1 MNRVLNFLRESEVFY
16 IATVEGDYPRLRPF
30 DAVMKF
36 ENRLYIQT
44 GREKDVYHQLKA
56 NPHVE
61 ICTAEPGRKW
71 IRIMADAYED
81 DRREARC
88 QMLKCM
94 PFLKNRYNADDGKMT
109 VFYLTNIKAAIYT
122 NHAPTE
128 VIECDD
134 GKFPPQD
141 KK

>member
-44 GREKDVYHQLKA
+44 SREKDVYHQLKA

-94 PFLKNRYNADDGKMT
+94 PFLKNPD
-109 VFYLTNIKAAIYT
+109 
-122 NHAPTE
+122 
-128 VIECDD
+128 
-134 GKFPPQD
+134 
-141 KK
+141 